1 MVCQRSVLGFALEQ
15 LLSNLCSLLQ
25 ESVSSLVH
33 RCLDPGLLPQK
44 AASLHP
50 SPLPSVNSL
59 PQQDTGEASLG
70 REGGHVL
77 VSVYGCLCG
86 GDIALRSISIAFIM
100 GIWTEMVVTAC
111 RRLLEGWL
119 GLFSQTA
126 WLWALFVPLL
136 RYTLRVLLAGAMAA
150 MAHCL
155 SPMAVTREIFLG

>member
-86 GDIALRSISIAFIM
+86 GDIALRSISI
-100 GIWTEMVVTAC
+100 T
-111 RRLLEGWL
+111 
-119 GLFSQTA
+119 FSNGH
-126 WLWALFVPLL
+126 LN
-136 RYTLRVLLAGAMAA
+136 
-150 MAHCL
+150 
-155 SPMAVTREIFLG
+155 